1 MYLQHFG
8 LTEPP
13 FRLSPDPHFLFPSKH
28 HSRAKA
34 YMESTVLL
42 QDGFVIITGE
52 IGAGKT
58 TLINSFVE
66 ELGDDVVLAHVSQTQ
81 LSPVQFLQTVLADF
95 GHKAFQKRKAELLDM
110 LNEFLVDQYEQGRK
124 CVLIVDEA
132 QNLSPKV
139 LEEVRLLSGIETT
152 KEKVLRII
160 LAGQP
165 ELNAKLEGMEQLT
178 QRVRL
183 RFHLG
188 PLTQEETCDY
198 IKHRLSVAGNPEGS
212 LFKDEVYPLIYR
224 YTGGIPRLVNTLC
237 DTAMLCAFAEEHDD
251 VGVDDIEAALD
262 DLQWEE
268 FAERTNKFRLHGIR
282 RPRLRILHEGQCT
295 DELPLKN
302 GRLIIGRTSD
312 NDIQISSKYVSRH
325 HAQLVTDANGTFIED
340 LNSTNGIYLGKQRF
354 KKRALNHGDI
364 ILMGKHSLLYLDQAI
379 AEEDADDGD
388 DDFEDS
394 GEETGEAMPERDRAA
409 GNKS

>member
-13 FRLSPDPHFLFPSKH
+13 FRLSPDPHFLFPSRH

-66 ELGDDVVLAHVSQTQ
+66 ELGEDVVLAHVSQTQ

-95 GHKAFQKRKAELLDM
+95 GHKAFQKRKAELLDL
-110 LNEFLVDQYEQGRK
+110 LNEFLVEQYEQGKK

-165 ELNAKLEGMEQLT
+165 ELNIKLEGMEQLT

-188 PLTQEETCDY
+188 PLTEEETCDY
-198 IKHRLSVAGNPEGS
+198 IKHRLTVAGSPDGA
-212 LFKDEVYPLIYR
+212 LFQDEIYPLIYR
-224 YTGGIPRLVNTLC
+224 YTGGIPRLINTLC
-237 DTAMLCAFAEEHDD
+237 DTAMLCAFAEEHTDI
-251 VGVDDIEAALD
+251 GVDDVEAALD

-268 FAERTNKFRLHGIR
+268 FAARTNKFRLHGIR
-282 RPRLRILHEGQCT
+282 HPRLRILHDGECT
-295 DELPLKN
+295 DELRLQN

-312 NDIQISSKYVSRH
+312 NDIQINSRYVSRH
-325 HAQLVTDANGTFIED
+325 HAQLVTDANSTFIED
-340 LNSTNGIYLGKQRF
+340 LNSTNGIYLGKRRF
-354 KKRALNHGDI
+354 KKRTLEHGDI
-364 ILMGKHSLLYLDQAI
+364 ILLGKHSLLYLDRAI
-379 AEEDADDGD
+379 EEEDEEDTD
-388 DDFEDS
+388 DDAEFESDAGDEMPHRERAS
-394 GEETGEAMPERDRAA
+394 G
-409 GNKS
+409 NVS

>member
-34 YMESTVLL
+34 YMESIVLL

-58 TLINSFVE
+58 TLINSFIE
-66 ELGDDVVLAHVSQTQ
+66 ELGEDVILAHVAQTQ
-81 LSPVQFLQTVLADF
+81 LTPVQFLQTVLADF
-95 GHKAFQKRKAELLDM
+95 GHKAFQKRKAELIDL
-110 LNEFLVDQYEQGRK
+110 LNNFLIEQYEQGKK

-152 KEKVLRII
+152 KEKVLRIV

-165 ELNAKLEGMEQLT
+165 ELNEKLDGMEQLT

-198 IKHRLSVAGNPEGS
+198 IKHRLTVAGSPDGA
-212 LFKDEVYPLIYR
+212 LFKDEIYPLIYR

-237 DTAMLCAFAEEHDD
+237 DTAMLCAFAEDHSD
-251 VGVDDIEAALD
+251 VGVDDVEAALD

-268 FAERTNKFRLHGIR
+268 FAARTNKFLLHGPR
-282 RPRLRILHEGQCT
+282 NPRLRILHEGECI
-295 DELPLKN
+295 DEFPLDKN
-302 GRLIIGRTSD
+302 RLIIGRTAD
-312 NDIQISSKYVSRH
+312 NDIQINSKFISRH

-354 KKRALNHGDI
+354 KKRTLQDGDT
-364 ILMGKHSLLYLDQAI
+364 ILLGKHSLLYLDRAVE
-379 AEEDADDGD
+379 EEDEDDGD
-388 DDFEDS
+388 DDIA
-394 GEETGEAMPERDRAA
+394 ETAHEAEVGMPERNKAA
-409 GNKS
+409 GNLS

>member
-139 LEEVRLLSGIETT
+139 LEEVRLISGIETT

-188 PLTQEETCDY
+188 PLTHEETCDY
-198 IKHRLSVAGNPEGS
+198 IKHRLSVAGNPEGG

-312 NDIQISSKYVSRH
+312 NDIQISSKFISRH

-354 KKRALNHGDI
+354 KKRTLQDGDT
-364 ILMGKHSLLYLDQAI
+364 ILLGKHSLLYLDRAVE
-379 AEEDADDGD
+379 EEDEDDGD
-388 DDFEDS
+388 DDIAESTHETD
-394 GEETGEAMPERDRAA
+394 EEMPERDRAA
-409 GNKS
+409 GNLN

>member
-13 FRLSPDPHFLFPSKH
+13 FRLSPDPQFLFPSKH

-34 YMESTVLL
+34 YMESIVLL

-58 TLINSFVE
+58 TLINSFIE
-66 ELGDDVVLAHVSQTQ
+66 ELGEDVILAHVAQTQ
-81 LSPVQFLQTVLADF
+81 ITPVQFLQTVLADF
-95 GHKAFQKRKAELLDM
+95 GHKAFQKRKAELIDL
-110 LNEFLVDQYEQGRK
+110 LNNFLIEQYEQGKK

-152 KEKVLRII
+152 KEKVLRIV

-165 ELNAKLEGMEQLT
+165 ELNEKLDGMEQLT

-188 PLTQEETCDY
+188 PLTQEETCQY
-198 IKHRLSVAGNPEGS
+198 IKHRLTVAGSPDGA
-212 LFKDEVYPLIYR
+212 LFKDEIYPLIYR

-268 FAERTNKFRLHGIR
+268 
-282 RPRLRILHEGQCT
+282 
-295 DELPLKN
+295 
-302 GRLIIGRTSD
+302 
-312 NDIQISSKYVSRH
+312 
-325 HAQLVTDANGTFIED
+325 
-340 LNSTNGIYLGKQRF
+340 
-354 KKRALNHGDI
+354 
-364 ILMGKHSLLYLDQAI
+364 
-379 AEEDADDGD
+379 
-388 DDFEDS
+388 
-394 GEETGEAMPERDRAA
+394 
-409 GNKS
+409 